1 MPQIDQSDRRIWK
14 QTKSQMSLNVKI
26 IRILIEY
33 LKYLFSKNSQSY
45 SINEGLVT
53 QMNLTLSMN
62 LNEFNIYVYIYIM
75 NINEFNILKNGPN
88 FNILLFHGRVRANK
102 NY

>member
-14 QTKSQMSLNVKI
+14 QTKSQMALNVKI

-33 LKYLFSKNSQSY
+33 LKYLFLKNSQSY

-62 LNEFNIYVYIYIM
+62 LNEFNIYVYI
-75 NINEFNILKNGPN
+75 L
-88 FNILLFHGRVRANK
+88 
-102 NY
+102 

>member
-14 QTKSQMSLNVKI
+14 QTKSQMALNVKI

-33 LKYLFSKNSQSY
+33 LKYVFSKNSQSY

-62 LNEFNIYVYIYIM
+62 LNEFNIYVVSEAWAKFQYSP
-75 NINEFNILKNGPN
+75 FPW
-88 FNILLFHGRVRANK
+88 
-102 NY
+102 

>member
-14 QTKSQMSLNVKI
+14 QTKSQMALNVKI

-62 LNEFNIYVYIYIM
+62 LNEFNIYVYIYY
-75 NINEFNILKNGPN
+75 EYK
-88 FNILLFHGRVRANK
+88 
-102 NY
+102 

>member
-14 QTKSQMSLNVKI
+14 QTKSQMALNVKI

-62 LNEFNIYVYIYIM
+62 LNEFNIYVYI
-75 NINEFNILKNGPN
+75 L
-88 FNILLFHGRVRANK
+88 
-102 NY
+102 

>member
-62 LNEFNIYVYIYIM
+62 LNEFNIYVYIYY
-75 NINEFNILKNGPN
+75 EYK
-88 FNILLFHGRVRANK
+88 
-102 NY
+102 

>member
-62 LNEFNIYVYIYIM
+62 LNEFNIYVYIYIYY
-75 NINEFNILKNGPN
+75 EYK
-88 FNILLFHGRVRANK
+88 
-102 NY
+102 

>member
-14 QTKSQMSLNVKI
+14 WTKSQMALNVKI

-62 LNEFNIYVYIYIM
+62 LNEFNIYVYIYY
-75 NINEFNILKNGPN
+75 EYK
-88 FNILLFHGRVRANK
+88 
-102 NY
+102 